1 MEDSATPK
9 VNSALS
15 TIIKGQ
21 NRWSNC
27 LHLYSCSKNGNFT
40 TTTTNADDNNEEYYY
55 IIIMIIK
62 ICHIMT
68 VLDRCYYVHFKNK
81 LIKFKEVKKI
91 VPLYS
96 ATKAGFLNLCTVDSL
111 GQIILC
117 CGWLSH
123 EYVSWSQVKPLKV
136 VQ

>member
-1 MEDSATPK
+1 MKQLLAFIQ
-9 VNSALS
+9 LF
-15 TIIKGQ
+15 
-21 NRWSNC
+21 
-27 LHLYSCSKNGNFT
+27 KNGNFT
-40 TTTTNADDNNEEYYY
+40 TTNNADDNNEKYYY

-62 ICHIMT
+62 ICHMMT

-91 VPLYS
+91 VPMYS
-96 ATKAGFLNLCTVDSL
+96 ATKAGFLNLCTIGSL

-123 EYVSWSQVKPLKV
+123 EYVSWSQIMPLKF